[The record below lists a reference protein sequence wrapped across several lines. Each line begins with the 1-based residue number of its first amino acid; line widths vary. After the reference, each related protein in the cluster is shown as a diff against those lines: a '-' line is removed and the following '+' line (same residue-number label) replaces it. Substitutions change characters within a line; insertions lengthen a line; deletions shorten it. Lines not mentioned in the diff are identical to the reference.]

1 MQRSILNFFSKVPDK
16 NKDSYKNEVT
26 GVEPSC
32 SSLNAGSSPKILVN
46 MNVDEDFS
54 PKVSCSKRRRLVFY
68 SSDDENENSPRD
80 VSDIPQEKSLTNLY
94 SCPSKRFARDVTN
107 SPKLSSSSARSKCS
121 SVVSMKKRFLET
133 SSNDLFNTSAVDSC
147 FTMDPVDGSR
157 SFAWPHLTYPFLLPD
172 RIQDACGHRPAHP
185 DYDPRTLLVPEDFL
199 RKQSPALRQWWIL
212 KSQNFD
218 TLLFFKMGK
227 FYELYHMDAVIA
239 VEELKLT
246 YMKGE
251 FAHSGFPEIA
261 FQRMADHLL
270 HRGYKVA
277 RVEQTETPEA
287 MTKRTSGR
295 SGVDRVVRRE
305 ICQVITPGTWFAP
318 LRNGI
323 SSDNALDVSCATSSS
338 QPISHSEMETDLMF
352 NRYLLVILEG
362 SGSML
367 IGIGQFSDDIHYS
380 RMCTIVAHFPPSQIL
395 FERGNLSN
403 KLRRMLKARLPSVP
417 FEGLAGGK
425 QFLSAHE
432 TICALESADYFTLAP
447 SQRASSA
454 GTAPSHLSKV
464 DCWPADLLR
473 MLDPVDTLERNVL
486 PGYELAVR
494 CLGAVVFY
502 LRYCLTDTEILSLGL
517 IHEYRPAD
525 VSSALVLG
533 QPFYERQVNMVLDS
547 VTMENLEILTNNFNG
562 TLEGTLLE
570 RLDSCCTPFGRRL
583 LRTWVVSPP
592 CHPNSI
598 TKRQDAIQELM
609 DLSPQLQSV
618 RDALRRLP
626 DLERLLTKIHI
637 MGWNATRP
645 DHPESRAIVVDE
657 TIYSKRKIMDFL
669 LALCGFKSAILII
682 KDFSRF
688 GVKSELLRF
697 LASLREE
704 GGAFPNY
711 SEELS
716 LFDKAFDHEKAKRD
730 GCIVVEPGFD
740 PEFDKACE
748 GLERAEMDMEDF
760 LAEQSDLIGCQLT
773 YTGTGKNRFQIEVP
787 ETCMDRVPHAWEATG
802 QRKGFRR
809 FRPPPIKELF
819 ARLVIAE
826 DAKQESMQ
834 GIMRRL
840 FASFSSSYSNWQAA
854 IRCIA
859 ELDCLISLANYSI
872 SAAAITCRPEFYPLD
887 PGTKPFLEIEGGY
900 HPCLVRSFSGGEIT
914 PNDVQ
919 LGPILG
925 QEKATSTGFK
935 VGVTTLLITGPNMG
949 GKSTLMRQTALLVI
963 LAHLGC
969 QIPATS
975 CRLTPVDR
983 VFTRI
988 GASDRLISGQS
999 TFFVELAETAVIL
1012 NHATAHSLV
1021 LMDELGRGTS
1031 TRDGSALAS
1040 AVLRYL
1046 TTARPSGPLS
1056 LFSTHYHN
1064 LVEVLQKSRTGA
1076 SLEALDIGHM
1086 ACLVGDGGLEEQPA
1100 EAEAGSDTQKI
1111 TFLYK
1116 LVPSACPKS
1125 YGFNV
1130 ARLAQIP
1137 DEVINK
1143 GVIMA
1148 REFEKATLV
1157 FSCLRD
1163 ILSRKMDHDQAQL
1176 WRLRLANLSREKMR
1190 GT

>member
-1 MQRSILNFFSKVPDK
+1 MQRSILSFFPKVPNRNEDSQE
-16 NKDSYKNEVT
+16 NKYA
-26 GVEPSC
+26 GVGSSC
-32 SSLNAGSSPKILVN
+32 TSQDAGSLPKIS
-46 MNVDEDFS
+46 VDVGMDGDS
-54 PKVSCSKRRRLVFY
+54 LPKVSRPKRKRLVFD
-68 SSDDENENSPRD
+68 SSDDENEDAPCGAPE
-80 VSDIPQEKSLTNLY
+80 IPQGKSITNLY
-94 SCPSKRFARDVTN
+94 SRPSKRFARDLTN
-107 SPKLSSSSARSKCS
+107 SPKPVSSPVESKS
-121 SVVSMKKRFLET
+121 RLMVPMKKRSYGN
-133 SSNDLFNTSAVDSC
+133 SSNDLLNTSAGDSC
-147 FTMDPVDGSR
+147 SVMDAIDGSK
-157 SFAWPHLTYPFLLPD
+157 SFAWPHLTYSFLLPD
-172 RIQDACGHRPAHP
+172 RIKDACGRRPGHP
-185 DYDPRTLLVPEDFL
+185 DYDPRTLHVPEDFL

-218 TLLFFKMGK
+218 ILLFFKMGK

-287 MTKRTSGR
+287 MARRISGR
-295 SGVDRVVRRE
+295 SGVDKVVRRE

-323 SSDNALDVSCATSSS
+323 SSDTAFDASYVTSSS
-338 QPISHSEMETDLMF
+338 QPVTHSEMETDLSF
-352 NRYLLVILEG
+352 NRYLL
-362 SGSML
+362 
-367 IGIGQFSDDIHYS
+367 IGQFPDDIHYS
-380 RMCTIVAHFPPSQIL
+380 RVCTMIAHFPPSQIL
-395 FERGNLSN
+395 FERGSLSN

-425 QFLSAHE
+425 QFLSAHD
-432 TICALESADYFTLAP
+432 TISTLESANYFSLAQ
-447 SQRASSA
+447 SHRTSFV
-454 GTAPSHLSKV
+454 GTTPSKV

-473 MLDPVDTLERNVL
+473 MLDPVDTLGRSVL
-486 PGYELAVR
+486 PEYELAVR

-517 IHEYRPAD
+517 IHEYQPVD
-525 VSSALVLG
+525 VSSALAFG
-533 QPFYERQVNMVLDS
+533 RPFYERQVNMVLDS
-547 VTMENLEILTNNFNG
+547 VTMENLEILTSNFNG

-598 TKRQDAIQELM
+598 TMRQDAIQELM
-609 DLSPQLQSV
+609 DLSSQLQSI

-669 LALCGFKSAILII
+669 LALGGFKSAILII

-688 GVKSELLRF
+688 GVKSELLRS
-697 LASLREE
+697 LVSLREE
-704 GGAFPNY
+704 GGTFPDY
-711 SEELS
+711 REELS
-716 LFDKAFDHEKAKRD
+716 LFDKAFDHEKAKHD

-740 PEFDKACE
+740 SEFDKACE
-748 GLERAEMDMEDF
+748 SLERAEIDMEDF

-787 ETCMDRVPHAWEATG
+787 EAYMDRVPHAWEATG

-809 FRPPPIKELF
+809 FRPPAITELF
-819 ARLVIAE
+819 ARLVTAE

-872 SAAAITCRPEFYPLD
+872 SAAAITCRPEFYSLD
-887 PGTKPFLEIEGGY
+887 PGTKPFLEIMGGY
-900 HPCLVRSFSGGEIT
+900 HPCMVKSFSGDEIT

-919 LGPILG
+919 LGLIPG
-925 QEKATSTGFK
+925 QKATSTSFK
-935 VGVTTLLITGPNMG
+935 EGVTTLLITGPNMG

-1012 NHATAHSLV
+1012 NHATAHSLI

-1056 LFSTHYHN
+1056 LFSTHYHG
-1064 LVEVLQKSRTGA
+1064 LVEMLQKSRAGA
-1076 SLEALDIGHM
+1076 SLEALDVGHM
-1086 ACLVGDGGLEEQPA
+1086 ACLVGNGESEEQPA
-1100 EAEAGSDTQKI
+1100 EGEVGSGTQKI

-1143 GVIMA
+1143 GVLMA
-1148 REFEKATLV
+1148 KEFEKATLV

-1163 ILSRKMDHDQAQL
+1163 VLSRKMGRDQAQL
-1176 WRLRLANLSREKMR
+1176 WRLRLASLSREKMR
-1190 GT
+1190 GFQGGA

>member
-1 MQRSILNFFSKVPDK
+1 MQRSILSFFSKVPDK
-16 NKDSYKNEVT
+16 NKDSCGNKVI
-26 GVEPSC
+26 GVESSC
-32 SSLNAGSSPKILVN
+32 SSQNSESLAKTSPKVN
-46 MNVDEDFS
+46 VGLHDIFVDEDS
-54 PKVSCSKRRRLVFY
+54 LLKVSRPKRRRLVFD
-68 SSDDENENSPRD
+68 SSDDENDGPPCG
-80 VSDIPQEKSLTNLY
+80 IPDPSQGKSIKELY
-94 SCPSKRFARDVTN
+94 SCPSKRFAEDVTN
-107 SPKLSSSSARSKCS
+107 SPKLASSSEGSESRLL
-121 SVVSMKKRFLET
+121 VPMKKYSFEASSKDFL
-133 SSNDLFNTSAVDSC
+133 NTSAGDSC
-147 FTMDPVDGSR
+147 FVVDPIDGSR
-157 SFAWPHLTYPFLLPD
+157 SSAWPHLNYSFLLPD
-172 RIQDACGHRPAHP
+172 RIKDACGRRPSHP
-185 DYDPRTLLVPEDFL
+185 DYDPRTLHVPEDFL

-287 MTKRTSGR
+287 MARRIGGR
-295 SGVDRVVRRE
+295 SGADKVVRRE
-305 ICQVITPGTWFAP
+305 ICQVVTPGTWFAP

-323 SSDNALDVSCATSSS
+323 YSDNALDASCVTSSS
-338 QPISHSEMETDLMF
+338 QPVSHSEMETDLSF
-352 NRYLLVILEG
+352 NRYLL
-362 SGSML
+362 
-367 IGIGQFSDDIHYS
+367 IGQFPDDIHYS
-380 RMCTIVAHFPPSQIL
+380 RMCTVIAQFPPSQIL

-403 KLRRMLKARLPSVP
+403 KLRRILKARLPSVP

-425 QFLSAHE
+425 QFLSAHD
-432 TICALESADYFTLAP
+432 TISALESANYFSLTP
-447 SQRASSA
+447 SQRTSFV
-454 GTAPSHLSKV
+454 GTTSSKV

-473 MLDPVDTLERNVL
+473 MLDPVDTLRRNVL
-486 PGYELAVR
+486 PEYELAVR

-517 IHEYRPAD
+517 IQEYHPVD
-525 VSSALVLG
+525 VSPARAFG

-547 VTMENLEILTNNFNG
+547 VTMENLEILTSNFNG

-570 RLDSCCTPFGRRL
+570 RLDSCCTAFGRRL

-609 DLSPQLQSV
+609 DLSSQLQSV

-669 LALCGFKSAILII
+669 LALGGFKSAIPII

-688 GVKSELLRF
+688 DVKSELLRS
-697 LASLREE
+697 LVSLREE
-704 GGAFPNY
+704 GGAFPDY

-740 PEFDKACE
+740 PEFDKACKS
-748 GLERAEMDMEDF
+748 LERAEMDMEDF

-787 ETCMDRVPHAWEATG
+787 EACMDRVPHAWEATG

-809 FRPPPIKELF
+809 FRPPAITELF
-819 ARLVIAE
+819 ARLIIAE
-826 DAKQESMQ
+826 DAKQESMR

-872 SAAAITCRPEFYPLD
+872 SAAAITCRPEFHPLD
-887 PGTKPFLEIEGGY
+887 SGNKPFLEIMGGY
-900 HPCLVRSFSGGEIT
+900 HPCLVKSFSGGEIT

-919 LGPILG
+919 LGLIPG
-925 QEKATSTGFK
+925 RQATSASFK
-935 VGVTTLLITGPNMG
+935 EGVTTLIITGPNMG

-969 QIPATS
+969 QIPAMS

-1056 LFSTHYHN
+1056 LFSTHYHG
-1064 LVEVLQKSRTGA
+1064 LIEVLQKSWASA
-1076 SLEALDIGHM
+1076 SLEALDVGHM
-1086 ACLVGDGGLEEQPA
+1086 ACLVGDGESEQQPA
-1100 EAEAGSDTQKI
+1100 EEGEVGSGTQKI

-1143 GVIMA
+1143 GIVMA
-1148 REFEKATLV
+1148 KEFEKATLV

-1163 ILSRKMDHDQAQL
+1163 VLSRKIGRDQAQL
-1176 WRLRLANLSREKMR
+1176 WRLRLAKLSREKMHGVQGR
-1190 GT
+1190 A